1 MEQQFVNVEIT
12 DFIGVFDNAFSKDF
26 CQRTM
31 VFFENANEAGL
42 CYTRQQENGIT
53 RSQKDD
59 QAMMMTEELSYTLN
73 ATKALSKEFVDF
85 FWPHFAEYAKK
96 KYYSIS
102 ESCDLRI
109 DELKIQKT
117 NVGQGFH
124 AWHFEQ
130 GNKFTGDR
138 ICAFQLYLN
147 DVEDGGETEF
157 LYYPRRIKPV
167 QGRLIIW
174 PGTYTHTHRGNPPL
188 TNTKYVITSWV
199 VFDK

>member
-1 MEQQFVNVEIT
+1 MDQVVNVEIT
-12 DFIGVFDNAFSKDF
+12 DFIGIFDNAFSKDF
-26 CQRTM
+26 CQRTIN
-31 VFFENANEAGL
+31 FFENANEAGL
-42 CYTRQQENGIT
+42 CYTRQQENNVT

-59 QAMMMTEELSYTLN
+59 QAIMMNEESSYTLN
-73 ATKALSKEFVDF
+73 ATKSLSKEFVDL
-85 FWPHFAEYAKK
+85 FWNHFAEYAKE
-96 KYYSIS
+96 KYFSIS

-157 LYYPRRIKPV
+157 LYYSRRIKPV

-174 PGTYTHTHRGNPPL
+174 PGSYTHTHRGNPPL

-199 VFDK
+199 VFDR

>member
-1 MEQQFVNVEIT
+1 MEQHVAVEIS
-12 DFIGVFDNAFSKDF
+12 DFIGIFDNAFSKNF
-26 CQRTM
+26 CQRTID
-31 VFFENANEAGL
+31 FFENANTAGL
-42 CYTRQQENGIT
+42 CYNRQQENGVT
-53 RSQKDD
+53 RSLKHD
-59 QAMMMTEELSYTLN
+59 QAIMLTEESSYTLN
-73 ATKALSKEFVDF
+73 ATKALSKEFVDT
-85 FWPHFAEYAKK
+85 FWQHFAEYAQN
-96 KYYSIS
+96 KYYSIA

-117 NVGQGFH
+117 EVGQGFH

-147 DVEDGGETEF
+147 DVEEGGETEF
-157 LYYPRRIKPV
+157 LYYPRRIKSK

-199 VFDK
+199 VFNK